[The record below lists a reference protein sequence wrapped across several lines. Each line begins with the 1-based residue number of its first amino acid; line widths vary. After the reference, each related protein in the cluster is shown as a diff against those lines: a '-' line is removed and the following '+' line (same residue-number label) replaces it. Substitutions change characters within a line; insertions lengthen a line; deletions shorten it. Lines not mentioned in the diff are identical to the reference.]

1 LEIIG
6 IILVVISLQG
16 KLAENKEAPEKP
28 GPQINVSS
36 H

>member
-1 LEIIG
+1 MAGTII
-6 IILVVISLQG
+6 VVNTLQG

-28 GPQINVSS
+28 GLQINVSS